1 MYMQYDQR
9 LNYPRSLIIVF
20 IFHILDST
28 IHPVPL
34 NRFFSRRGPNTKAR
48 FKRLIYVLLCYDY
61 SSRLFV

>member
-20 IFHILDST
+20 IVHILDST

-34 NRFFSRRGPNTKAR
+34 YKISIAVQAG
-48 FKRLIYVLLCYDY
+48 LCLTW
-61 SSRLFV
+61 SKPQ